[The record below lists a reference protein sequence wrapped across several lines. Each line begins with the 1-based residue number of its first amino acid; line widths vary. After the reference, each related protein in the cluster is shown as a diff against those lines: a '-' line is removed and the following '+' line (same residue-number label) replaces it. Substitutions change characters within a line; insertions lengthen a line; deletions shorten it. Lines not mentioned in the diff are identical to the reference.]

1 MKRVT
6 PENPGQGEVSSFYYT
21 VFSNSQGGIGGTRRH
36 KATRGRQK
44 GRYGD
49 LIDSDK
55 GCYSGPRITKKE
67 PHF

>member
-6 PENPGQGEVSSFYYT
+6 PENPGQSEVSSFYYT
-21 VFSNSQGGIGGTRRH
+21 VLSNSKGGIGGTRRR

-55 GCYSGPRITKKE
+55 GCCSGSRITKKE